1 MSWAQTKLRPHC
13 LWMWIHLFRQVSYLD
28 TGEVRWVQISELFE
42 LPRELQEIPF
52 QVKADVKNW
61 KCCTSC
67 RHFSCR
73 QKELSFFAGCWGV
86 RKSSETV
93 WQRLPIHR
101 TGNVNF
107 WTSGSTIALLDRV
120 MPETRFSPR
129 QVNVQVSNRILKQ
142 EMEGKVI
149 LRWVCNLSQIL
160 RPVQVVLFSTRVVD
174 CLAVW
179 VTRCGWIRLSSE
191 LTVWRAKWLSTTSR
205 FKRNW

>member
-1 MSWAQTKLRPHC
+1 
-13 LWMWIHLFRQVSYLD
+13 
-28 TGEVRWVQISELFE
+28 
-42 LPRELQEIPF
+42 
-52 QVKADVKNW
+52 
-61 KCCTSC
+61 
-67 RHFSCR
+67 
-73 QKELSFFAGCWGV
+73 
-86 RKSSETV
+86 
-93 WQRLPIHR
+93 
-101 TGNVNF
+101 
-107 WTSGSTIALLDRV
+107 

-205 FKRNW
+205 FKRN